1 MSTHLLDR
9 YIDGSSP
16 VHVLDARVK
25 LLLAL
30 GFIICASLLPVGS
43 WLALTCLTALL
54 WLAIVV
60 SGIGLGTIIR
70 RALVALPFLI
80 VVVTIIFSV
89 PGRPVFRVPL
99 GLFTLTATDAGLL
112 RFTSIIWKSWLSL
125 QAALL
130 LTATTHFLDVLRALR
145 ALRLP
150 AVMVAIL
157 SFTYRYL
164 YLLVDEAQRLM
175 RARDCRSAA
184 AEGKGGGT
192 VLWRARVTG
201 RLVGTL
207 FLRSFERSER
217 IYVAMLS
224 RGYDGELRSMRRDA
238 LPRRDLLWGVGCA
251 TVLLVVMLQALLS
264 V

>member
-43 WLALTCLTALL
+43 WLALICLTTLL

-60 SGIGLGTIIR
+60 SEIGLGTINR

-164 YLLVDEAQRLM
+164 YLLVDEAQRLR

-184 AEGKGGGT
+184 AEGNGGGT

-224 RGYDGELRSMRRDA
+224 RGYTGELRSMEGDA
-238 LPRRDLLWGVGCA
+238 LPRRDLLWGLGCA
-251 TVLLVVMLQALLS
+251 AVLLVVMLQALLS